1 MFGVQFYPTPDHL
14 IDRMVESFV
23 GSRWRAFTKSRIL
36 EPSAGKGDICDRLVN
51 QYGVA
56 CKSISCIEID
66 PELRIILSGKGYR
79 VLDSD
84 FLEYGED
91 YWFDLIVM
99 NPPFAAGVD
108 HLLHAWEI
116 MRDGDIVCILNAE
129 TVRSPH
135 TEKRR
140 LLLRIIVEHGRCE
153 FVENAFAD
161 AERKTGVEIAIV
173 WLTKQ
178 TVGVGVDFGAGLEH
192 DATVPDE
199 EFQPNALA
207 SRNLIQSLV
216 DQYESAKRA
225 LVEEHQARAK
235 VRFYTQG
242 IRRTKDKQSDGASV
256 ALSRAMAPV
265 ALNEAIDELK
275 KEFWRYIFERT
286 RIGQVTTSEFQAK
299 FNQFSE
305 ETHSL
310 AFSVKNIMAILDLF
324 MLNRQNILEECIV
337 STFDRATAFHEKN
350 MIWMEGW
357 KTNKSYRVARKIIM
371 PRGIEYDGRWI
382 NKWSTIYHHRDF
394 YDDLDKVMCFI
405 TGQALERVD
414 TIWAAMDER
423 CTVLNRQYQIRNTD
437 LVFLRHDEWF
447 ESTFFR
453 IKFFKKGTVHLE
465 FKDEHAWAEF
475 NRRAAAGKN
484 WIGGGY

>member
-14 IDRMVESFV
+14 IDRMVEPFV

-66 PELRIILSGKGYR
+66 PELRMVLSGKGYR

-129 TVRSPH
+129 TIHNPH

-140 LLLRIIVEHGRCE
+140 LLSRIIDEHGRCE

-178 TVGVGVDFGAGLEH
+178 AGSIGVEFGEGLEH
-192 DATVPDE
+192 DAAVPDE

-207 SRNLIQSLV
+207 SRNLLQSL
-216 DQYESAKRA
+216 
-225 LVEEHQARAK
+225 
-235 VRFYTQG
+235 
-242 IRRTKDKQSDGASV
+242 
-256 ALSRAMAPV
+256 
-265 ALNEAIDELK
+265 
-275 KEFWRYIFERT
+275 
-286 RIGQVTTSEFQAK
+286 
-299 FNQFSE
+299 
-305 ETHSL
+305 
-310 AFSVKNIMAILDLF
+310 
-324 MLNRQNILEECIV
+324 
-337 STFDRATAFHEKN
+337 
-350 MIWMEGW
+350 
-357 KTNKSYRVARKIIM
+357 
-371 PRGIEYDGRWI
+371 
-382 NKWSTIYHHRDF
+382 
-394 YDDLDKVMCFI
+394 
-405 TGQALERVD
+405 
-414 TIWAAMDER
+414 
-423 CTVLNRQYQIRNTD
+423 NTD